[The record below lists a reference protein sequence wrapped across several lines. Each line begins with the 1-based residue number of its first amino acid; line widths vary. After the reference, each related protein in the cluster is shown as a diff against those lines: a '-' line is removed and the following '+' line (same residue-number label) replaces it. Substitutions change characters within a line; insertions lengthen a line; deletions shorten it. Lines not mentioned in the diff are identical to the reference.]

1 MNLGSTFGYMQYLKY
16 NFIFILTDGDFLYL
30 SFYLVCSLIGLIYNN
45 IFYCFNLFDIIG
57 YFIGLKNIVKSVTD
71 NVKSLFLT
79 FIFIILVSFIFTIIL
94 FFFLSDYAQNMAG
107 VNEKQC
113 QSMIYCFLTVIH
125 AMIYGIQI
133 KYNKL
138 RCWCFRLSN

>member
-1 MNLGSTFGYMQYLKY
+1 LSPEEFEYALKTRGPDAGFFKKNKEMNLGSTFGYMQYLKY

-113 QSMIYCFLTVIH
+113 
-125 AMIYGIQI
+125 
-133 KYNKL
+133 
-138 RCWCFRLSN
+138 